1 MTDVSPAEQ
10 RSGPEATKAKL
21 SYSTLKNIHRRN
33 RELVQDRFL
42 NRGRNPVSQENRGL
56 VSDIAKDQTRTELE
70 GDMDGL
76 TGLLNKKGFMKR
88 YTETI
93 NHARRN
99 GEEVWVCVLDANGL
113 KQINDDPNG
122 GHEAGNEYLRS
133 IAVTLSEDGR
143 SDDFV
148 GRTGGDEFV
157 VVFKNP
163 GKDGVEKWW
172 ERKIKNIKE
181 RSIKISGGAIKAD
194 LKAKNILEAIDE
206 ADHAMYAA
214 KLLKGD
220 GESHFMIATKKDEN
234 LQYRELTQAAK

>member
-21 SYSTLKNIHRRN
+21 NYSTLKNIHRRN

-88 YTETI
+88 YEETI

-99 GEEVWVCVLDANGL
+99 GEEVWVAVFDANGL

-133 IAVTLSEDGR
+133 IAVALAENGR
-143 SDDFV
+143 NDDFV

-163 GKDGVEKWW
+163 GENGVEKWW
-172 ERKIKNIKE
+172 ERKVGDIKQK
-181 RSIKISGGAIKAD
+181 SIRISGGAIQVD
-194 LKAKNILEAIDE
+194 LGSKNSVEAIDE

-220 GESHFMIATKKDEN
+220 GESHFMIATKQDNN
-234 LQYRELTQAAK
+234 LQYKEIKQAA